1 MGWRKLRVQGA
12 AFGIALMWFFLGAI
26 IAQSGGGANL
36 APEKRSRMEAVT
48 QKFMTANHVPG
59 ASVAIVEDGKP
70 VWANGFGN
78 ADLENGAPATA
89 STLYRLASVS
99 KPVTAVG
106 ALQLWQRGKL
116 GLDDP
121 VQKYCPGFPQKP
133 WPVTTR
139 ELLSHTG
146 GVRHYREGPADMEI
160 GNTKHFD
167 DPIQGGLGFFADDAL
182 VAEPGTKFR
191 YSTQGFTV
199 VGCAI
204 EGASGA
210 KYVDYERE
218 NVFLLAGMTHTV
230 PDNRFAIIPE
240 RTRFYQKDDSGRV
253 LNADFL
259 DSSYKVPGGGWLSS
273 AEDMARFEVALLGD
287 KLLDR
292 AVRDLMWT
300 PQPLGDGK
308 HSHYA
313 LGWGTG
319 RELGVLDVGHGG
331 SQQGTSTFIMLV
343 PERNAGVVV
352 LINLEGVEASD
363 LATELMRILLGLP
376 VPPAKK

>member
-1 MGWRKLRVQGA
+1 LRAIALGTTLAWFAFANAAGQPGASGA
-12 AFGIALMWFFLGAI
+12 A
-26 IAQSGGGANL
+26 L
-36 APEKRSRMEAVT
+36 AAGKRNQMEAAI

-59 ASVAIVEDGKP
+59 ASVAVVEGGKQ
-70 VWANGFGN
+70 VWVAGFGK
-78 ADLENGAPATA
+78 ADLENSVPATA

-99 KPVTAVG
+99 KPITAVG

-116 GLDDP
+116 GLDGP

-167 DPIQGGLGFFADDAL
+167 DPIQGGLGFFAGEAL
-182 VAEPGTKFR
+182 VAQPGTEFH

-204 EGASGA
+204 EGASGE

-218 NVFLLAGMTHTV
+218 HVFLPAGMTHTV
-230 PDNRFAIIPE
+230 SDNRFAVIPE
-240 RTRFYQKDDSGRV
+240 RARFYQKDDSGRV

-259 DSSYKVPGGGWLSS
+259 DSSYKIPGGGWLSS
-273 AEDMARFEVALLGD
+273 AEDMARFEVSLLGD
-287 KLLDR
+287 RLLDR

-300 PQPLGDGK
+300 PQSLGDGK
-308 HSHYA
+308 HSDYA

-319 RELGVLDVGHGG
+319 KELGVVDVGHSG
-331 SQQGTSTFIMLV
+331 SQQGTSTYIMLV

-352 LINLEGVEASD
+352 LMNLEGAPASD
-363 LATELMRILLGLP
+363 LGTELMRLLLGLP
-376 VPPAKK
+376 AVPAKK

>member
-1 MGWRKLRVQGA
+1 
-12 AFGIALMWFFLGAI
+12 
-26 IAQSGGGANL
+26 
-36 APEKRSRMEAVT
+36 
-48 QKFMTANHVPG
+48 MTANRVPG
-59 ASVAIVEDGKP
+59 ASVAVVEDGKQ

-146 GVRHYREGPADMEI
+146 GVRHYREDPADMEI

-167 DPIQGGLGFFADDAL
+167 DPIQGGLGFFAGDAL

-218 NVFLLAGMTHTV
+218 NVFLPAGMTHTV